1 MSTVPIPFYT
11 PEQYLERERR
21 AQTKSQYYRGEIF
34 AMSGASKEHLRI
46 AGDLYVYLTLALRD
60 RPCEVFNSDLRVKV
74 QDSGLYTYPDLTIV
88 CGEPKFED
96 KEVDTLLNPLVLIEV
111 LSESTE
117 SYDRGA
123 KATQYRKLPTL
134 RELVLVSS
142 MGVQVEHYHRRD
154 ADDQWAFWETTD
166 RSATLSLASVGVTV
180 PLEEIYRRVEFV
192 AAVAPPVTDETGTP

>member
-11 PEQYLERERR
+11 PEQYLERERA
-21 AQTKSQYYRGEIF
+21 AQTRSQYYRGEIF
-34 AMSGASKEHLRI
+34 AMAGASREQNLLVANLLRSI
-46 AGDLYVYLTLALRD
+46 GNELID
-60 RPCEVFNSDLRVKV
+60 RPCELYPSDMRVKV
-74 QDSGLYTYPDLTIV
+74 QDSGLYTYPDAVIV

-96 KEVDTLLNPLVLIEV
+96 EHIDTLLNPLVLIEV

-123 KATQYRKLPTL
+123 KAAQYRKLPTL

-166 RSATLSLASVGVTV
+166 RSASLSLASVGVTV
-180 PLEEIYRRVEFV
+180 PLEEIYRRVEFAA
-192 AAVAPPVTDETGTP
+192 AAVPPVVDETGTP

>member
-1 MSTVPIPFYT
+1 MSTVPIRTYT
-11 PEQYLERERR
+11 PAEYLERERQAR
-21 AQTKSQYYRGEIF
+21 TKSQYYRGEIF
-34 AMSGASKEHLRI
+34 AMSGASREHLRI
-46 AGDLYVYLTLALRD
+46 AGDLFVYLSNALRD

-88 CGEPKFED
+88 CGEPQFED
-96 KEVDTLLNPLVLIEV
+96 KNVDTLVNPLVLIEV

-123 KATQYRKLPTL
+123 KSSQYRKLPTL

-154 ADDQWAFWETTD
+154 DDQWGFWETTD
-166 RSATLSLASVGVTV
+166 CTASLSLASVGIAV
-180 PLEEIYRRVEFV
+180 PLAEIYRRVEFSP
-192 AAVAPPVTDETGTP
+192 AAAPPVTEETGREC